1 MQVTDCA
8 FSTSIH
14 GLSAKNKGH
23 ELKWKKLGA
32 VTYITDQEN
41 EVSKTELHA
50 ELSWKTHY
58 EIKQPILN
66 SYSSRTRRI

>member
-41 EVSKTELHA
+41 EVSKTLIIFLA
-50 ELSWKTHY
+50 
-58 EIKQPILN
+58 
-66 SYSSRTRRI
+66 SRIGLENTL